1 MPLLKD
7 TTLGI
12 DFGTSNSAMAVRQGA
27 GLARM
32 IALEGSAHTLPTAL
46 FFNAEDHRTH
56 FGRDAV
62 GQYLAGTEG
71 RLMRSLKSLLGTS
84 MMDGQT
90 EIAGRALPFKDLL
103 ALFIG

>member
-1 MPLLKD
+1 MPLLTD
-7 TTLGI
+7 PTLGI

-62 GQYLAGTEG
+62 GQYLAGTQGGLVRGPQSPLPPGPPPG
-71 RLMRSLKSLLGTS
+71 RTTGGHNTH
-84 MMDGQT
+84 G
-90 EIAGRALPFKDLL
+90 EAE
-103 ALFIG
+103 